1 MVLGGITVACL
12 SNIISILQNVDA
24 VVSMHELIN
33 ALYFTIHVPRVFK
46 CFHPLDT
53 GFFQTPANSFPG
65 KNDSNKQTASCC
77 ALLYRKL

>member
-33 ALYFTIHVPRVFK
+33 ALYFTIHAVSYTHLTLPTNREV
-46 CFHPLDT
+46 
-53 GFFQTPANSFPG
+53 
-65 KNDSNKQTASCC
+65 
-77 ALLYRKL
+77 